1 MRNKDAFSGY
11 HPTIN
16 FLYFALVLLFSMCL
30 MHPVYLAISLT
41 GALAYDIYLKG
52 RKAARFAVMGLL
64 PMAVFAALVNPA
76 FNHEGAT
83 ILTYLPSGNPL
94 TLESMLYGAAAAVM
108 LASVVLWFSSYNEVM
123 TSDKFVYLF
132 GRVIP
137 ALSLVLSM
145 SLRFIPKFKAQMQVV
160 SAKRRRASGSDTKNG
175 SVLRRVGNAVKI
187 FSIMV
192 TWSLENAIET
202 ADSMRSRGYG
212 LPGRTAFS
220 IYRFD
225 DRDKAALAWLIFC
238 GAYLISGW
246 MAGGTYFRYYP
257 TVKAAAW
264 TPMTVSFMCVYLAL
278 VLTPVILDRKEDRQW
293 KSLQS
298 NHLSF
303 AYPEQEKNAISDLT
317 LSVRPGEFL
326 VLCGP
331 SGCGKS
337 TLLRQLK
344 TVLAPHG
351 ADVPEKFCLT
361 GRNLDDLDQRE
372 QAEKI
377 GFVQQSPENQIVDR
391 QGLARAGVR
400 LGIPRL

>member
-1 MRNKDAFSGY
+1 MRNRDTFSGY

-30 MHPVYLAISLT
+30 MHPVYLLISLI

-52 RKAARFAVMGLL
+52 RKAVRFAVMGLL
-64 PMAVFAALVNPA
+64 PMAVLAALVNPA

-94 TLESMLYGAAAAVM
+94 TLESMLYGVAAAVM
-108 LASVVLWFSSYNEVM
+108 LASVVLWFSSYNEIM
-123 TSDKFVYLF
+123 SSDKFVYLF
-132 GRVIP
+132 GRMIP

-145 SLRFIPKFKAQMQVV
+145 ALRFIPKFKAQMQTV
-160 SAKRRRASGSDTKNG
+160 SEAQACIGRDTKNG
-175 SVLRRVGNAVKI
+175 SVFRRVGNAIKI

-225 DRDKAALAWLIFC
+225 DRDKNVLAWLIFC
-238 GAYLISGW
+238 GAYILSGW
-246 MAGGTYFRYYP
+246 LAGGMYFRYYP
-257 TVKAAAW
+257 TVKTALW
-264 TPMTVSFMCVYLAL
+264 TPLMISFMFVYLAL

-298 NHLSF
+298 
-303 AYPEQEKNAISDLT
+303 ET
-317 LSVRPGEFL
+317 
-326 VLCGP
+326 
-331 SGCGKS
+331 
-337 TLLRQLK
+337 
-344 TVLAPHG
+344 
-351 ADVPEKFCLT
+351 
-361 GRNLDDLDQRE
+361 
-372 QAEKI
+372 
-377 GFVQQSPENQIVDR
+377 
-391 QGLARAGVR
+391 
-400 LGIPRL
+400 